1 MENPIISL
9 PDNKNAK
16 TVFDYLS
23 DNAIK
28 RAKEVDGTTLPVGLV
43 QIVIGRL
50 AKQMK
55 VGRPTIQY
63 WLDSF
68 LSAKIIIR
76 PDERLQKFLAMRYAP
91 ANSNWFIVNTTKS
104 YDEICTKRKAN
115 KMQGASTLPDEA
127 SALLAIVQTYV
138 KSALSA
144 TYYAMQAASSKPSAS
159 SCACILSPCIESLLS
174 ISKLLLCN
182 SSLYAAT
189 DSSANSATNANSGID
204 ANSGYKDD
212 NDFYAAFG
220 ISDAADIDAAAATS
234 DASGLGATAATD
246 ASSGLSATAATGDT
260 AATNAVSGLDATA
273 ANGIMLTSVPQMA
286 NYVAAWLREL
296 YQESKCN
303 TPGERSHA
311 HTRETETEIPSLR
324 QVLNFASKRD
334 ISEQSAKAFYDH
346 FSQTGWKT
354 TQGNHLYDWRARL
367 MTWANSD
374 NEYKQN
380 LFRNEKRV
388 EKIRND
394 AMNLKRDVLQ
404 AVAEGRLS
412 PDDGVDA
419 IMLGLNG
426 QKPDF

>member
-28 RAKEVDGTTLPVGLV
+28 RTKEVDGTTLPVGLV

-91 ANSNWFIVNTTKS
+91 ANSNWFIINTTKS
-104 YDEICTKRKAN
+104 YEEICTKRKAN

-127 SALLAIVQTYV
+127 SALLAIVQ
-138 KSALSA
+138 ARLMECISA
-144 TYYAMQAASSKPSAS
+144 TYSLAKVAGNRPSAS
-159 SCACILSPCIESLLS
+159 SLASALSPCMLNLLS
-174 ISKLLLCN
+174 LCKLLLCN
-182 SSLYAAT
+182 CDLYAAT

-220 ISDAADIDAAAATS
+220 ISDSADIDAAAATS

-246 ASSGLSATAATGDT
+246 ANSGLSATAATGDT
-260 AATNAVSGLDATA
+260 AATSTAIDINRLATTGL
-273 ANGIMLTSVPQMA
+273 LPTSVLRM
-286 NYVAAWLREL
+286 VSSLAAWMQNLT
-296 YQESKCN
+296 QESDCCN
-303 TPGERSHA
+303 SGADRARTGEGP
-311 HTRETETEIPSLR
+311 TLP
-324 QVLNFASKRD
+324 QVLSFAQ
-334 ISEQSAKAFYDH
+334 SEKIPKETAEAFFFHYD
-346 FSQTGWKT
+346 STGWLTKT
-354 TQGNHLYDWRARL
+354 GQP
-367 MTWANSD
+367 
-374 NEYKQN
+374 
-380 LFRNEKRV
+380 
-388 EKIRND
+388 
-394 AMNLKRDVLQ
+394 LKSWK
-404 AVAEGRLS
+404 GRLRRWVADDHARDERLKQAGKMKKAS
-412 PDDGVDA
+412 EYVKAELIKKIAIGKLDPDSDLDRVYIRQGGINPDE
-419 IMLGLNG
+419 LRKY
-426 QKPDF
+426 KPD